1 MTVEKPLEIELKY
14 TVAERTIGERLLNAD
29 TLAGFRAV
37 GAPRPT
43 QHEDRYIDSA
53 DSALAR
59 AGYAARLRTASNG
72 TVVTVKSTEE
82 GDGSLHRREELEG
95 PADRTPAA
103 AGWPASAARSLIL
116 ELCGDAPL
124 VELVTIRQFRRKRD
138 LELLDEDAAIELSLD
153 EVDVVSHGR
162 VVERFLE
169 LELELTRGPI
179 AALAP
184 LQALLDGHHGLSAAP
199 GSKLARA
206 LQAARPAP
214 SRTAARPRTAEQ
226 VALRAGPASKTPLAE
241 PGATPEP
248 EPEPPAV
255 AETPIEASA
264 PATAETTASD
274 EAVPDRQTTAL
285 AAAEAPAAGAP
296 PENEAPPKAETPTA
310 EAAERQD
317 GSAETDHPR
326 TREPKTRPQPPS
338 EDGPVE
344 GAVIDLDALD
354 DTPELIE
361 EAQAVPAP
369 ILGTPTNV
377 ELVGTIPVGKSPGIA
392 ADDLHAEAGR
402 KVFRFHLA
410 RMLAREEGTREGVDL
425 EELHAMRVSTR
436 RMRAAWRVFG
446 DGFRPDRTAKFKRR
460 LRTIAARLGTVRDL
474 DVLIEAT
481 VTFAAAL
488 PGGEHDGLDPLID
501 SWREQR
507 DAGRQLLVH
516 ELDSSGYRRFVE
528 EYSEFVLTPG
538 MHAIHV
544 DPTSPHRVRDTAG
557 SRIWNSY
564 EQVRAYESVLK
575 WADVPTLHML
585 RIEAKRL
592 RYTLEFVREALGP
605 EAPALISRVV
615 ALQDHLGAMNDA
627 EIGAHM
633 ARAYLVEHAGDLT
646 DTQSSAISRY
656 LVAREREVTR
666 LRRTVGVPWR
676 SVAGLTFRRALGR
689 TIATL

>member
-1 MTVEKPLEIELKY
+1 MTVERPVEIELKY
-14 TVAERTIGERLLNAD
+14 AVADRTIGERLLNAE

-37 GAPRPT
+37 DAPRPT

-53 DSALAR
+53 DGALAR
-59 AGYAARLRTASNG
+59 AGYAARLRTASSG
-72 TVVTVKSTEE
+72 TVVTVKSIEE
-82 GDGSLHRREELEG
+82 GEGSLHRREELEG
-95 PADRTPAA
+95 PADRTVEAA
-103 AGWPASAARSLIL
+103 AWPASAARSLIL

-138 LELLDEDAAIELSLD
+138 LELPDDDAAIELSLD

-169 LELELTRGPI
+169 LELELKRGSV

-184 LQALLDGHHGLSAAP
+184 LQALLDGHHGLTAAP
-199 GSKLARA
+199 GSKLTRA
-206 LQAARPAP
+206 LLAARPPATRP
-214 SRTAARPRTAEQ
+214 PARARKPE
-226 VALRAGPASKTPLAE
+226 PAVE
-241 PGATPEP
+241 VEP
-248 EPEPPAV
+248 EPAAGPSAKAEPKAAAQPEPPSEAPAA
-255 AETPIEASA
+255 AETPAEA
-264 PATAETTASD
+264 PATEAPAAETPAETSSPTEAPAETTA
-274 EAVPDRQTTAL
+274 
-285 AAAEAPAAGAP
+285 AENAPAV
-296 PENEAPPKAETPTA
+296 ETEPATA
-310 EAAERQD
+310 ISNAI
-317 GSAETDHPR
+317 
-326 TREPKTRPQPPS
+326 PQPSS

-344 GAVIDLDALD
+344 GTVIDLEALD

-361 EAQAVPAP
+361 EAEAVPAP
-369 ILGTPTNV
+369 ILGTPSNA

-402 KVFRFHLA
+402 KVLRFHLA
-410 RMLAREEGTREGVDL
+410 RMLAREDGTREGTDP
-425 EELHAMRVSTR
+425 EELHGMRVSTR

-446 DGFRPDRTAKFKRR
+446 DGFRPDRTSKFKRR
-460 LRTIAARLGTVRDL
+460 LRSVAARLGTVRDL

-481 VTFAAAL
+481 SQFAESL
-488 PGGEHDGLDPLID
+488 PSGERAGLDPLID

-507 DAGRQLLVH
+507 DAGRRLLIR
-516 ELDSSGYRRFVE
+516 ELDSTGYRRFVE

-538 MHAIHV
+538 AYVFHV

-557 SRIWNSY
+557 SRIWEAY
-564 EQVRAYESVLK
+564 ERVRAYESVLK
-575 WADVPTLHML
+575 WADVPTLHQL

-605 EAPALISRVV
+605 EAPALIGRVV

-633 ARAYLVEHAGDLT
+633 ARAYLVEHAGELT
-646 DTQSSAISRY
+646 DAQSSAISRY
-656 LVAREREVTR
+656 LVTREREVAR
-666 LRRTVGVPWR
+666 LKRTVGVPWR